1 MSEKPE
7 NDAVYWYGS
16 RYTWNG
22 NGSGRPDAPQWHELP
37 VTKVTAIKA
46 SFSNMRVFSN
56 RGRLTK
62 AGVTPKDSWVYL
74 SDLENHGCGAID
86 NKKVRWLHGKS
97 QFVFAKNGGCEYDAY
112 ERLWQSRRSARADA
126 FEWDFDQ
133 LFGDAYRLLVGPD
146 AALLG
151 LSGEFT
157 RADVRRAFKAK
168 AKLMHPDQ
176 GGDTIAFQELVGARD
191 RVLAAVK

>member
-1 MSEKPE
+1 MSEKPD

-22 NGSGRPDAPQWHELP
+22 NGSGRPDSPQWHELP

-46 SFSNMRVFSN
+46 FFANMRVFSN

-62 AGVTPKDSWVYL
+62 AGVTPNDSWVYL

-86 NKKVRWLHGKS
+86 TNKVRWLHGKS

-112 ERLWQSRRSARADA
+112 ERLWQSSRSARADA
-126 FEWDFDQ
+126 FEWDFD
-133 LFGDAYRLLVGPD
+133 RLVGY
-146 AALLG
+146 
-151 LSGEFT
+151 
-157 RADVRRAFKAK
+157 
-168 AKLMHPDQ
+168 
-176 GGDTIAFQELVGARD
+176 
-191 RVLAAVK
+191 